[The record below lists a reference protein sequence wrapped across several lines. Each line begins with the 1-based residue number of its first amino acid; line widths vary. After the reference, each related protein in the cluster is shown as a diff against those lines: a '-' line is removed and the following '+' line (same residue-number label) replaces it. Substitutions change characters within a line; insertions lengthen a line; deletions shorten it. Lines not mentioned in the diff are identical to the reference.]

1 MLDADT
7 LTYEGLMA
15 LIGRRVRIES
25 GRYPFEPAIG
35 TLEWVGYDGFAAGW
49 SAWVT
54 VRSAVTRYIP
64 LAHITYF
71 GAVA

>member
-35 TLEWVGYDGFAAGW
+35 TLEFLEAFRIVVDVFVEEAG
-49 SAWVT
+49 
-54 VRSAVTRYIP
+54 
-64 LAHITYF
+64 LK
-71 GAVA
+71 GE